1 MWLGGAEDGWMY
13 WEVVC
18 VVGEGGWNYEN
29 MNGRRMKVVEWLA
42 KKPGETW
49 TKVWG
54 GVNPPIHSHN
64 RDLVMGGAT
73 PHNMCVP
80 PSEKLDSMGGDPPI
94 TSFDEDRHNAF
105 RMFIS

>member
-54 GVNPPIHSHN
+54 EG
-64 RDLVMGGAT
+64 
-73 PHNMCVP
+73 
-80 PSEKLDSMGGDPPI
+80 
-94 TSFDEDRHNAF
+94 
-105 RMFIS
+105 